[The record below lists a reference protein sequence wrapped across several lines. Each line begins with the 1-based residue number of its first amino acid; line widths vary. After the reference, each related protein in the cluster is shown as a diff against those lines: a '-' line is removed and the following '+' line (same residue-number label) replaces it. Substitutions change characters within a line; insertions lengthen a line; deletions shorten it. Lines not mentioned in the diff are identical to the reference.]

1 MSGSMKEA
9 IEAGAC
15 AHCGA
20 AAAGHFCGACNRIQ
34 PLPADTDYL
43 AFLGLPRLLCLD
55 EAALE
60 KTFYSLSR
68 KLHPDYFMNAGSAER
83 QASLDRS
90 SILNDAYRTLR
101 HPITRV
107 QYLLS
112 LEGYKEAEKRAPA
125 DLLEEV
131 FELNMRIE
139 ELKNA
144 RKTGDE
150 DEAGQARESLEEAL
164 AGLNQR
170 RARIDDVIF
179 ALFAEW
185 DVLTDSSEVE
195 KKSVLNRISGLL
207 SNRSYIIG
215 LIREI
220 EEEF

>member
-34 PLPADTDYL
+34 PLPADTDYF

-68 KLHPDYFMNAGSAER
+68 KLHPDYFMKAGSAER

-101 HPITRV
+101 DPITRV

-131 FELNMRIE
+131 FDLNMRIE

-144 RKTGDE
+144 RKAGDE
-150 DEAGQARESLEEAL
+150 DEAGQAREALEEAL

-170 RARIDDVIF
+170 RARIDDFIF
-179 ALFAEW
+179 ELCAEW
-185 DVLTDSSEVE
+185 DALTDSSEVE
-195 KKSVLNRISGLL
+195 KKTVLNRISELL